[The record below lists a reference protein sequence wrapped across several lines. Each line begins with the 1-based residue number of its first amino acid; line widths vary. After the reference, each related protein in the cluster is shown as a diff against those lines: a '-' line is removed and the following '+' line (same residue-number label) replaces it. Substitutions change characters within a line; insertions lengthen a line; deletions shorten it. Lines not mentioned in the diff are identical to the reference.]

1 MSSTGSVL
9 YICDAPSHLDFGID
23 CQSYETGPKFRGVSM
38 IPPGLHLV
46 YFGTGLGA
54 RQGFFFFCEGN
65 ELVVRSWDRVNE
77 EITATNVLSEEST
90 KELESALYRGLL
102 NDQLGPYPLAQHHTW
117 LNLTCCVSSRVL
129 ERSGCTP
136 GISIVLDSLTKD
148 SDPPIQPGLSKAFV
162 VDATTCT
169 PQFANISLVES
180 RLKESILKDYSTQTK
195 AESLTSLFRD
205 KSRVLEE
212 LVETFFDQSWSDLL
226 GEAQLAFMLFLLLF
240 SAPALEHWKS
250 VVNLVSSSE
259 SAVKSRPQFTSDF
272 IKSFHSQLNFTPSDF
287 FDMELSRENF
297 LRPTFSALFAAL
309 SGDDLAAP
317 LREVVRRM
325 LKFVSEKFH
334 IYQSDDGMRFAAGR
348 DTDDMFNL
356 ISEDMPVVV
365 SLGDQLD
372 FNNEEASST
381 STSSFTRQSLVSQ
394 EKQLYETI
402 QQKWDQYLLSPIPLS
417 TTPETLVDT
426 DTCHLHLK
434 TTNYSK
440 PSVSAE
446 AGAMSPT
453 ERETELF
460 RWRYPLL
467 YDAMRLSAGKEDMV
481 MTAVRILETSNC
493 PIARREAQ
501 FFVEHE
507 EA

>member
-65 ELVVRSWDRVNE
+65 ELVVRSWDRVSE

-90 KELESALYRGLL
+90 KELEGALHKGLL
-102 NDQLGPYPLAQHHTW
+102 NDHLGPYPLAQHHTW

-129 ERSGCTP
+129 VRSGCNP
-136 GISIVLDSLTKD
+136 GISIILDSLTKETP
-148 SDPPIQPGLSKAFV
+148 SQPGLTKSFLANG
-162 VDATTCT
+162 TTCT
-169 PQFANISLVES
+169 PKFANISLVES
-180 RLKESILKDYSTQTK
+180 RLKESILNDYSTQTK

-205 KSRVLEE
+205 KSRVLAE
-212 LVETFFDQSWSDLL
+212 LVDTFFDQSWSDLL
-226 GEAQLAFMLFLLLF
+226 GEAQLAFLLFLLLF

-259 SAVKSRPQFTSDF
+259 SAVKSRPQFTTDF

-309 SGDDLAAP
+309 SGDDLADP

-325 LKFVSEKFH
+325 LKFVSEKFN
-334 IYQSDDGMRFAAGR
+334 IYQSDDGMRYAAGF
-348 DTDDMFNL
+348 DNDENFNL
-356 ISEDMPVVV
+356 ISEDSPVVV
-365 SLGDQLD
+365 SLGSELD
-372 FNNEEASST
+372 FYNNEASST
-381 STSSFTRQSLVSQ
+381 STSTSTRQSLVSQ

-402 QQKWDQYLLSPIPLS
+402 QQKWDQLLSPGPLS
-417 TTPETLVDT
+417 ASPEMLVDT
-426 DTCHLHLK
+426 DTCSPQPK
-434 TTNYSK
+434 TNFSTV
-440 PSVSAE
+440 PSVTAE
-446 AGAMSPT
+446 AEVMSPT
-453 ERETELF
+453 ERETALF

-467 YDAMRLSAGKEDMV
+467 HDAMRLSAGKEDMV